1 MNVYQKLAEV
11 FGFQAFREHQEDVV
25 RAILAGRDAFT
36 LMPTGGGKS
45 LCYQLPAAMLPGAC
59 VVVSPLISLMKDQVD
74 AANANGLRAEA
85 YNSAS
90 TAGEK
95 ELTRQLLRT
104 GELDLLYVSPERL
117 KLPDFTAFL
126 QSVRIAFFAVDEAH
140 CISQW
145 GHDFR
150 PDYLGLS
157 TLANDFPGVPIAA
170 FTATA
175 TARVAADIVGRLG
188 LRQPHLCRAS
198 FNRPN
203 LFYQVSPKEKLES
216 QLLEF
221 LAEHSDESGIIY
233 RTTRKDVEATADF
246 LQAKGVS
253 CLPYHAGLSDRDR
266 AMAQDAFRKDH
277 CQVIAATIAFG
288 MGIDKSNVRFVIHGD
303 LPKNLEGYYQETGR
317 AGRDG
322 EPARCVLFYGRRDI
336 ATLMRFVEST
346 EDPEARETARQ
357 QLYRMLDFTQKDGCR
372 RKALLAY
379 FGEEHPGSCQGCDIC
394 SGEVQRE
401 DAAVSAQKLL
411 SAMVRTECRFGA
423 RHVMHI
429 VMGKANKRI
438 ESFGH
443 DQLPT
448 FGVGSDREEPYWRR
462 VMDGILA
469 QGLAVI
475 TDPMYPVPGITERG
489 WQVLKGQLSF
499 SIVRVDEGAK
509 KERGIRRSR
518 ERHAESPLFGLLR
531 QERTALGQTASV
543 PPYVIFSDRS
553 LREMAEFLPD
563 DEEKLLQINGV
574 GQRKLE
580 AYGQS
585 FLIIIRAWLAEHPE
599 LRPHDPF
606 AAKTA
611 LGGASAKNARDGG
624 SAGNS
629 GKSAKGSTDKP
640 GRKRSRTG
648 QEDGTEDDAFGSDL
662 APDAKTSTERGDSAR
677 ETGELIARG
686 MNLGQ
691 AAEARGLKTST
702 ILSHMASLAE
712 AGERFNIPCFMA
724 PARLRDIKKLFYQ
737 SGGWR
742 LGPVVELSKSRL
754 EQPLSY
760 EEASLGRLLIQ
771 AGKEE

>member
-1 MNVYQKLAEV
+1 MSELHQKLAEV
-11 FGFQAFREHQEDVV
+11 FGFQEFREHQEAVV

-95 ELTRQLLRT
+95 ELVRHLLRS

-117 KLPDFTAFL
+117 KLPDFKTFL
-126 QSVRIAFFAVDEAH
+126 QSVPISFFAVDEAH

-157 TLANDFPGVPIAA
+157 SLAGDFPGVPIAA

-175 TARVAADIVGRLG
+175 TARVAEDIVGRLG

-203 LFYQVSPKEKLES
+203 LFYQVTPKEKLES
-216 QLLEF
+216 QIMEF
-221 LAEHSDESGIIY
+221 LAGHPDEPGIIY

-253 CLPYHAGLSDRDR
+253 CLPYHAGLPDRER
-266 AMAQDAFRKDH
+266 ALAQDAFRRDH

-336 ATLMRFVEST
+336 ATLIRFVEGM
-346 EDPEARETARQ
+346 EDPEARELARQ
-357 QLYRMLDFTQKDGCR
+357 QLYRMLDFTQKDACR

-379 FGEEHPGSCQGCDIC
+379 FGEEHPGNCQGCDIC

-411 SAMVRTECRFGA
+411 SAMVRTGCRFGA
-423 RHVMHI
+423 RHVVHI
-429 VMGKANKRI
+429 VMGKAGKRI
-438 ESFGH
+438 VDCGH

-448 FGVGSDREEPYWRR
+448 FGVGADRDEPYWRR

-475 TDPMYPVPGITERG
+475 TDPVYPVPALTDRG
-489 WQVLKGQLSF
+489 WQVLKGQLPF
-499 SIVRVDEGAK
+499 SIVRVDEGAQ
-509 KERGIRRSR
+509 KERGNRRSR
-518 ERHAESPLFGLLR
+518 EQQEESPLFGLLR
-531 QERTALGQTASV
+531 RERTALAQAAGV
-543 PPYVIFSDRS
+543 PPYVVFSDRS

-563 DEEKLLQINGV
+563 NDERLLHINGV

-580 AYGQS
+580 AYGQA
-585 FLIIIRAWLAEHPE
+585 FLAIIRGWLAEHPE
-599 LRPHDPF
+599 LQPRGTF
-606 AAKTA
+606 ASGGDSGESS
-611 LGGASAKNARDGG
+611 GGAKSR
-624 SAGNS
+624 AGNS
-629 GKSAKGSTDKP
+629 AGKAGRKGSRT
-640 GRKRSRTG
+640 KRDDDA
-648 QEDGTEDDAFGSDL
+648 EDGGEDAEKK
-662 APDAKTSTERGDSAR
+662 ASTERGDSAR
-677 ETGELIARG
+677 ETGELLARG
-686 MNLGQ
+686 MNLEQ

-702 ILSHMASLAE
+702 VLSHMATLAE
-712 AGERFNIPCFMA
+712 AGERFSVSRFME
-724 PARLRDIKKLFYQ
+724 PVRLNDIKKLFYQ

-742 LGPVVELSKSRL
+742 LGPVVELSQSRL
-754 EQPLSY
+754 ESPLSY
-760 EEASLGRLLIQ
+760 EEARLGRLLIQ
-771 AGKEE
+771 AGKDE